1 MGITS
6 KSQPTANTIIKMMR
20 RGKKYRMME
29 LVEKSGTTRQYVNF
43 MLNKAMKDGV
53 IKREGTRK
61 WYVYFL
67 K

>member
-6 KSQPTANTIIKMMR
+6 KNQPASNTIIKLMR

-29 LVEKSGTTRQYVNF
+29 LVEKSATTRQYVNF
-43 MLNKAMKDGV
+43 MLNKGIKDGS